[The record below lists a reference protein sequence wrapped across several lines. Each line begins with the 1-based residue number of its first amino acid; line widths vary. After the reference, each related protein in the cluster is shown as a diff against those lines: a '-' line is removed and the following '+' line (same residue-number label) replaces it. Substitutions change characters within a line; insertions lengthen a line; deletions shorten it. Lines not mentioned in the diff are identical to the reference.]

1 MFEWI
6 VFQVENKQA
15 NNELF
20 LFEDSKLKSLW
31 DNLIWK
37 SVEMNSTITNNKQFL
52 PQFMLR
58 MSKKHIIVDY
68 KVESRESLIS
78 KIEALVSSGGSV
90 GGGGGVEESLLLNAK
105 QLKLKRFE
113 FDENLNQWIEKELK
127 HFLEILKSK
136 SELKF
141 QISLNLKLQIKKS
154 EGKKKKKMCE
164 WN

>member
-1 MFEWI
+1 MYF
-6 VFQVENKQA
+6 VFTHVENKQA
-15 NNELF
+15 NNE

-68 KVESRESLIS
+68 KLESRESLIS
-78 KIEALVSSGGSV
+78 KIEALVSSGGV
-90 GGGGGVEESLLLNAK
+90 VEGFFFFLNAK

-154 EGKKKKKMCE
+154 EGKKKKK
-164 WN
+164 NV